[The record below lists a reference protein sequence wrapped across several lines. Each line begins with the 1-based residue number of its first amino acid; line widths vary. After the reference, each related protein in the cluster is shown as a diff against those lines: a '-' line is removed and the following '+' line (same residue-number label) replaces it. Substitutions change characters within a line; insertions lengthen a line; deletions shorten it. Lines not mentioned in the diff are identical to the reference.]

1 MGTKQ
6 PADLLHGTLDVL
18 ILKAL
23 AGGPRHGYAI
33 ARWIEERTGGVLA
46 IEDAALYKALHRL
59 EAQRALAA
67 EWGQS
72 ETNRR
77 AKYYQVTPRGRRL
90 LQAESRVWER
100 YAGAVSAV
108 LGTEER

>member
-1 MGTKQ
+1 MATKQ

-90 LQAESRVWER
+90 LQAEARVWER

-108 LGTEER
+108 LRTEER

>member
-1 MGTKQ
+1 MTGKA

-23 AGGPRHGYAI
+23 AGGPLHGYAI
-33 ARWIEERTGGVLA
+33 ARWIEQRTGGVFT

-59 EAQRALAA
+59 EAQRALASD
-67 EWGQS
+67 WGQS

-77 AKYYQVTPRGRRL
+77 AKYYQVTARGRRL
-90 LQAESRVWER
+90 LQSEARVWER

-108 LGTEER
+108 LRSEER